1 MDSEHSSYSGFGLE
15 WKLNGIGLCQAT
27 DYFYTASADCV
38 PGGPAFT
45 YTYYITWSG
54 HHRYLGSGCRQ
65 LQFVVGKF
73 VVGVVAVDRKT
84 NELIFEA
91 PNAAISW
98 LGLASSAAQGCGA
111 AGLRGCGAAGRAAAL
126 CALWA
131 AMH

>member
-1 MDSEHSSYSGFGLE
+1 MDLGWSGSLTALAFVRLRTISTPRRPIVFQAAQPSRTPTTSLG
-15 WKLNGIGLCQAT
+15 QAT
-27 DYFYTASADCV
+27 TV
-38 PGGPAFT
+38 
-45 YTYYITWSG
+45 
-54 HHRYLGSGCRQ
+54 YLGSGCRQ

-111 AGLRGCGAAGRAAAL
+111 AGLWGCGAAGRAAAL